1 MQIRDRD
8 YYRASQERLRQAIRL
23 STQEGAYALSIY
35 CSGLAVECLLRAFR
49 WREDRTFSG
58 RHDLDELLKASGVLR
73 VNDDYM
79 RRKGK
84 NDDEILAASR
94 DFRAAMN
101 EIVVLWHNSMR
112 FASEDRLHAHLRAL
126 GRVQGIRGD
135 PLRQNALAML
145 NAAQFIVNKG
155 VVLWG

>member
-1 MQIRDRD
+1 
-8 YYRASQERLRQAIRL
+8 
-23 STQEGAYALSIY
+23 
-35 CSGLAVECLLRAFR
+35 
-49 WREDRTFSG
+49 
-58 RHDLDELLKASGVLR
+58 LDELLKASGVLQ

-94 DFRAAMN
+94 DFRANMN

-112 FASEDRLHAHLRAL
+112 FASEDRLRAHLRAL
-126 GRVQGIRGD
+126 GRVQGIKGD
-135 PLRQNALAML
+135 PLRHNALAML